1 MAIEDILET
10 LDGEGTEERKQV
22 ALVAK
27 EEAKRIID
35 VANEDA
41 ERIKQK
47 ELERMSLSVKGETAR
62 ILNQAMLFKKEKLTE
77 AKEKIISEVF
87 ESNKVQLNN
96 LRKSASYEKVFENL
110 AHEALSRTSGDIV
123 ILIDKRDEAVAR
135 KVLDKLCKNYE
146 LRTDL
151 DCLGGLIVKTSNE
164 KVTYLN
170 TIDARLEKAAQ
181 VLKSEITEALF
192 GS

>member
-10 LDGEGTEERKQV
+10 LDSEGAQERKQV

-47 ELERMSLSVKGETAR
+47 ELERMSLSVKAETAR
-62 ILNQAMLFKKEKLTE
+62 ILNQAMLFKKEKIAE
-77 AKEKIISEVF
+77 AKEKIIGEVF
-87 ESNKVQLNN
+87 ESNKVQLNS

-110 AHEALSRTSGDIV
+110 AREALGRASGDIV
-123 ILIDKRDEAVAR
+123 VLIDKRDEAIAR

-151 DCLGGLIVKTSNE
+151 DCLGGLMVKTSNE

-170 TIDARLEKAAQ
+170 TIDARLDKAAQ